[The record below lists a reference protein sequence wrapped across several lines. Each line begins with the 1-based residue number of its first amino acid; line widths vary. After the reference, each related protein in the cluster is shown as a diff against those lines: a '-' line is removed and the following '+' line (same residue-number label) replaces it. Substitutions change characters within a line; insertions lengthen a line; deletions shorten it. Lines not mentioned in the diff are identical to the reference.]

1 MLLPS
6 AASSLLLFTIGPK
19 KRQNDLVSVNKLE
32 SKDTTVTLRTNI
44 LEGHKN
50 MIQEIEKYQIVLY
63 VKLIFG
69 SANPTLF

>member
-6 AASSLLLFTIGPK
+6 AASSLLLFTIGLK